1 MIMEQSSIVKQAI
14 ERRSKPRIYCSYPAI
29 VQGKDING
37 KKFRAN
43 AILTNISA
51 TGLCL
56 LLRPEIQQSGDLF
69 VLFRYSATGP
79 LGDGKA
85 PLIAV
90 RGSVVR
96 SSYPVQGMHSVAIK
110 IRRNRFL

>member
-1 MIMEQSSIVKQAI
+1 MIMEQSPNVKQTD
-14 ERRSKPRIYCSYPAI
+14 ERRSKPRSYCSYPAI
-29 VQGKDING
+29 VQGRDASG
-37 KKFRAN
+37 KKFRTN

-51 TGLCL
+51 KGLCL
-56 LLRPEIQQSGDLF
+56 LLRPDIQQSNSLF
-69 VLFRYSATGP
+69 VLFRYSVTGP
-79 LGDGKA
+79 LGDAKA

-90 RGSVVR
+90 DGNVVR